1 MSRTTPGKTLYVI
14 VCAAG
19 VATNVNALVS
29 TAQTRGWDVW
39 IVPTPSAVDFIDIPA
54 LEKQTGHPI
63 RARYRQPGESGK
75 LPAADAVIVAPATY
89 NTINK
94 WAHGTSDTFA
104 LGLLAELTPGET
116 PIAVL
121 PFVNASLAANH
132 VFTRSVAELRES
144 SVTVLLGDS
153 GFTPHPAG
161 QGDNHIDVF
170 PWTSALDAVEHEPP
184 PASFQHLQLEKPAT
198 P

>member
-1 MSRTTPGKTLYVI
+1 MSRPTPSKILYLI

-19 VATNVNALVS
+19 AATRVDTLVS
-29 TAQTRGWDVW
+29 TAHARGWDVW

-63 RARYRQPGESGK
+63 RSRYRQPGEGGK
-75 LPAADAVIVAPATY
+75 LPTADAVIVAPATY

-94 WAHGTSDTFA
+94 WASGISDTFA
-104 LGLLAELTPGET
+104 LGLLAELTPSTT

-121 PFVNASLAANH
+121 PFVNASLAENR
-132 VFTRSVAELRES
+132 VFARSVAELRES
-144 SVTVLLGDS
+144 SVIVLLGDG

-161 QGDNHIDVF
+161 QGDSRIDAF
-170 PWTSALDAVEHEPP
+170 PWSTALDAIER
-184 PASFQHLQLEKPAT
+184 
-198 P
+198 